1 MMDVVR
7 LEVPAAAVADEVSAE
22 DYSRLLGLP
31 RGRPLGEDFGPRAEA
46 ARAWFVA
53 HARPTAASR
62 RLAIEPCA
70 DDMVTTE
77 TGATFAS
84 PTLAAHLEE
93 GGAHALVAL
102 AVSAGPEVDAE
113 SQRLTAAGRP
123 DEAYFIDRFGA
134 VATQRMVLWAVRHLC
149 REASPRGETLLA
161 HLSPGC
167 GGWAFDD
174 QPALLR
180 LLAPGGEPP
189 VPLRM
194 LESGMLTPK
203 NSLLAL
209 AGVTRRTLAP
219 AAKDVCH
226 ACDLAPCAF
235 RRRPYVPRSASSSV
249 A

>member
-1 MMDVVR
+1 MTDVVR
-7 LEVPAAAVADEVSAE
+7 VDVPAAALASEVSAH

-31 RGRPLGEDFGPRAEA
+31 RSRPLGEDLA
-46 ARAWFVA
+46 ARAANARVWFSGHAHPTVA
-53 HARPTAASR
+53 VR
-62 RLAIEPCA
+62 RLAIEPCTG
-70 DDMVTTE
+70 DTVTTE
-77 TGATFAS
+77 TGVTFTS
-84 PTLAAHLEE
+84 VTLSSHLRE
-93 GGAHALVAL
+93 GGAHALLAL
-102 AVSAGPEVDAE
+102 AVSAGSEIDGE
-113 SQRLTAAGRP
+113 SARLTAEGKP

-134 VATQRMVLWAVRHLC
+134 VATQRLVFWAARHLC
-149 REASPRGETLLA
+149 REASARGETLLA

-174 QPALLR
+174 QPGLLR

-209 AGVTRRTLAP
+209 VGVTRRPTAP
-219 AAKDVCH
+219 APKDVCH
-226 ACDLAPCAF
+226 TCDLVPCAF
-235 RRRPYVPRSASSSV
+235 RRAPYASRTPAPSI

>member
-1 MMDVVR
+1 MTTIAR
-7 LEVPAAAVADEVSAE
+7 LEVAAAELAGEVSAE
-22 DYSRLLGLP
+22 DYTRLLGLP
-31 RGRPLGEDFGPRAEA
+31 RGRPLGEDLGSRAAA
-46 ARAWFVA
+46 ARAWFIGHAHPSVA
-53 HARPTAASR
+53 VR

-70 DDMVTTE
+70 GDTVTTE

-84 PTLAAHLEE
+84 ATLAAHLQE
-93 GGAHALVAL
+93 GDAHALLAL

-113 SQRLTAAGRP
+113 SARLTAEGKP

-134 VATQRMVLWAVRHLC
+134 VATQRLVFWAARHFC
-149 REASPRGETLLA
+149 REASARGETILP

-209 AGVTRRTLAP
+209 LGVTRRHIAP

-226 ACDLAPCAF
+226 TCDLSPCDF
-235 RRRPYVPRSASSSV
+235 RRAPYAPRVTASSVS
-249 A
+249 